1 MSFLPAVPLGGYAG
15 WAFLNRTA
23 ERQQE
28 AHAASPEIARD
39 LAYFRDNIAK
49 VTSAEGLVSDR
60 RLLKVALG
68 AFGLSA
74 DLDSGYFIKRI
85 LGDGTTDPGAL
96 SNRLADKRYRAFS
109 AAFGFGEITPPRTQ
123 NLGFAEDIAT
133 RYRVQAF
140 ETAVGSQ
147 NADLQLALNLDR
159 ELGELATR
167 GISDTAMW
175 FSVMGAERLR
185 RVFDTAFGLP
195 KSFAALDLDTQLA
208 TYRSRARAAFGSAEA
223 AQFADP
229 ARREELIKRFLV
241 RAEIAAITVDTS
253 GSSTALALLSAR

>member
-1 MSFLPAVPLGGYAG
+1 MSFVPAVPMGGYAG
-15 WAFLNRTA
+15 WAFLQRTA
-23 ERQQE
+23 ERQQQ

-39 LAYFRDNIAK
+39 LAHFRDTIAK
-49 VTSAEGLVSDR
+49 VTSPEGLVADR

-74 DLDSGYFIKRI
+74 DIDSGYFIRRI
-85 LGDGTTDPGAL
+85 LADGTSAPGAL
-96 SNRLADKRYRAFS
+96 SNRLADKRYRAFA
-109 AAFGFGEITPPRTQ
+109 AAFGFGEASAPRTGAP
-123 NLGFAEDIAT
+123 GFADEIAA

-140 ETAVGSQ
+140 ETAVGAQ
-147 NADLQLALNLDR
+147 NTDLQLALNLER
-159 ELGELATR
+159 ELGELAGR

-175 FSVMGAERLR
+175 FSIMGAERLR

-195 KSFAALDLDTQLA
+195 ASFAALDLDAQLA
-208 TYRSRARAAFGSAEA
+208 TYRNRARALFGSPEA

-253 GSSTALALLSAR
+253 GARTALALLSR